1 MYKDDNDG
9 EYLKSKLPRG
19 FKPPPSRTINNVMA
33 NQRYRHIRNL
43 FIVAIAI
50 VVLFSLMGCSDSDN
64 DCAIRRLEIIDK
76 AQIYIDIAW
85 DDGDMVLVDL
95 LVKERND
102 NLEDLGC

>member
-1 MYKDDNDG
+1 MK
-9 EYLKSKLPRG
+9 KL
-19 FKPPPSRTINNVMA
+19 IIILA
-33 NQRYRHIRNL
+33 LIC
-43 FIVAIAI
+43 
-50 VVLFSLMGCSDSDN
+50 MGCSDSDN